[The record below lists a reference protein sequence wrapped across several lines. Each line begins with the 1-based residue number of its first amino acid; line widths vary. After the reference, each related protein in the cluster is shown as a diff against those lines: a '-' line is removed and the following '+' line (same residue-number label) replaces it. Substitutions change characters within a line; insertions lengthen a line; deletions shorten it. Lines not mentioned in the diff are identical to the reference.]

1 MVFYSHST
9 ALSFLVRRAI
19 LGNPCDFPAAPFG
32 PSDCP
37 FPSQD
42 EVIAKCPMLPPEAGP
57 IHVSVSA
64 AKRRP
69 STERIAY
76 HYVSNP
82 LPKGSYLTA
91 ARGCAVASPELLF
104 VQIGSSLDRIHQ
116 IAFGNVLCSAFIP
129 MPEDADMRGFCQT
142 EPMAEPKRLESFV
155 SRAGRLKGI
164 AQARMSA
171 AYITPGA
178 ASPREAALAMML
190 TLPSALGGYGFAKPE
205 LNGTVQLPPKM
216 ARTFGRRCLR
226 ADMLWRDERVAI
238 EYDSD
243 QWHTGEERI
252 AHDSRRRNLLK
263 SLGYD
268 VITVTN
274 REIKQP
280 ADRERIVGALA
291 VALGRRMRTRS
302 QGAEAKR
309 RELANVVL
317 DPGFF
322 SGLLL
327 PAQ

>member
-129 MPEDADMRGFCQT
+129 MPEDADMRGFCRT

-243 QWHTGEERI
+243 QWHTGEARI
-252 AHDSRRRNLLK
+252 AYDSRRRNLLK

-322 SGLLL
+322 SGLIL
-327 PAQ
+327 PEQ